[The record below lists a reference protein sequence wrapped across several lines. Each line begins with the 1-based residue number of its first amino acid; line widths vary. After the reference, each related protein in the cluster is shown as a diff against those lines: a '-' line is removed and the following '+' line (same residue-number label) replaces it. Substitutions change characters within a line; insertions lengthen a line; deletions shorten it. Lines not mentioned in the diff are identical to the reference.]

1 MEEHETYQLTSGAGY
16 VVVANGNFV
25 SLRYSG
31 SSVHAAVMAFP
42 EDANVQSQGF
52 DDAAEAVAWAT
63 SAAES
68 HVGKPGRY
76 SRVEHWE
83 SRQCYSITI
92 ERGDSGLFRTDVFP
106 MWADSD
112 RYPHMRDPT
121 TFSTL
126 DEAIE
131 HARNWADAQITY
143 DAEWRQRLRRLRE
156 ALGAGEPW
164 TGYMP
169 E

>member
-1 MEEHETYQLTSGAGY
+1 MEERQIYQLTSGAGY
-16 VVVANGNFV
+16 VVVVNGNFV

-31 SSVHAAVMAFP
+31 SSVHTAVMAFLQ
-42 EDANVQSQGF
+42 DANMQVQTF

-68 HVGKPGRY
+68 HVGKPRQY

-92 ERGDSGLFRTDVFP
+92 ERMESGLFQTDVFP
-106 MWADSD
+106 MWVDSD
-112 RYPHMRDPT
+112 RYPHLRDST
-121 TFSTL
+121 TFSTR

-131 HARNWADAQITY
+131 HARSWTDAQITH
-143 DAEWRQRLRRLRE
+143 DAEWRQRLRQLRK
-156 ALGAGEPW
+156 ALGGGEPW

-169 E
+169 

>member
-1 MEEHETYQLTSGAGY
+1 MEERQIYQLTSGAGY
-16 VVVANGNFV
+16 VVVVNGNFV

-31 SSVHAAVMAFP
+31 SSVHTAVMAFP
-42 EDANVQSQGF
+42 EDANMQSQGF

-68 HVGKPGRY
+68 HVGKPWRY

-112 RYPHMRDPT
+112 RYPHMRDLT

-143 DAEWRQRLRRLRE
+143 DAEWRQRLRQLRE
-156 ALGAGEPW
+156 ALGGGEPW